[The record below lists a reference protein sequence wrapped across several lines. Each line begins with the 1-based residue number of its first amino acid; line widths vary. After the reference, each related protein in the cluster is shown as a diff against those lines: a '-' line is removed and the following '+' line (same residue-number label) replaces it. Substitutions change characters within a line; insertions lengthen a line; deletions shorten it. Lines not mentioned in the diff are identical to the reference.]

1 MLNPIRQLVRLRPL
15 LRGPAVTVVAV
26 SLFGCCCCTAPPRDA
41 GAPVADGNPMPADA
55 PTVAQLVA
63 AHNER
68 ASSIERLWARSV
80 IEIEFTDEDGKE
92 RFEQGEGHLVLE
104 KPHNSAM
111 TIGKVGQTKL
121 WAGSNS
127 EHYWLFDTLN
137 QSTLYLGPPPAD
149 AEKVYRSPL
158 PVQPRDLPLLLG
170 IGTIDVDAASP
181 ELVSAAAPTSAAV
194 NAETAND
201 ALTLAWRDNRY
212 VLDLSPAGKPLRYHF
227 SPISLLPTRIELLDR
242 AGTPVITAELSRP
255 RRMHFEKRPVG
266 AYINT
271 RIEVTFTDRDAAMTL
286 FLADATNAPSKINA
300 KLFDLE
306 VLRKLNKPEAVK
318 YIVP

>member
-1 MLNPIRQLVRLRPL
+1 MLNASFRVALVSLRPL
-15 LRGPAVTVVAV
+15 LRGPAVAVVAV
-26 SLFGCCCCTAPPRDA
+26 SLFGCCCCTTAPPPPANGDNPPINA
-41 GAPVADGNPMPADA
+41 GDTMPADA
-55 PTVAQLVA
+55 PSVAQLIA

-68 ASSIERLWARSV
+68 AASIERLWARSV
-80 IEIEFTDEDGKE
+80 IEIEWTDEDGKQ

-149 AEKVYRSPL
+149 AERVYRSPL

-170 IGTIDVDAASP
+170 IGTIDVDAANA
-181 ELVSAAAPTSAAV
+181 ELVSAAAPTKA
-194 NAETAND
+194 D
-201 ALTLAWRDNRY
+201 ALALAWRDNRY

-227 SPISLLPTRIELLDR
+227 SPISLLPTRIELLDN
-242 AGTPVITAELSRP
+242 AGTPVITAELGRP
-255 RRMHFEKRPVG
+255 RRMHFEKRPLG

-271 RIEVTFTDRDAAMTL
+271 RIEVTFTNRDAAMTL
-286 FLADATNAPSKINA
+286 FLADATNAPSRINA
-300 KLFDLE
+300 KLFDLDT
-306 VLRKLNKPEAVK
+306 LKKLNKPEAVK